1 MREIPQCSRGLGH
14 GYAFLFQSH
23 NPLFYAPAFTIMLD
37 TLPIGLRLYPA
48 IAYIRKPFV
57 GQLVFFTLQRYE
69 YVVMTT
75 LSNVSSESDELQQNN
90 EKYSG
95 FYLHLMSCRNP

>member
-1 MREIPQCSRGLGH
+1 MREIPKCSRGLGH

-48 IAYIRKPFV
+48 ITYVRKPFV
-57 GQLVFFTLQRYE
+57 VLRCKIC
-69 YVVMTT
+69 
-75 LSNVSSESDELQQNN
+75 DDHPQQ
-90 EKYSG
+90 
-95 FYLHLMSCRNP
+95 CR